1 MRSDTCS
8 FRRRIFGTSRIFTGG
23 QRKQLN
29 WVPTLLRNGGLLFE
43 GTLVHL
49 GKGQILS
56 HIEELLAGFK
66 LLQCTLHTKSLSLRR
81 QRKHCKPKQYIT
93 KQTNIH
99 TQNSTKT
106 DAVSGVCSP
115 AFPLVNQQSAFFIIF
130 PYMFQQTD

>member
-8 FRRRIFGTSRIFTGG
+8 FRRRIFGTSRIFTAG

-29 WVPTLLRNGGLLFE
+29 WVPTLLRNGGLVVE

-49 GKGQILS
+49 GKGGQILS
-56 HIEELLAGFK
+56 HIEELLAGLK
-66 LLQCTLHTKSLSLRR
+66 LLQRTLHTKSLSLRR
-81 QRKHCKPKQYIT
+81 QRKRCRSKQYII

-115 AFPLVNQQSAFFIIF
+115 AFPLVNQQSAF
-130 PYMFQQTD
+130 